1 MKLSPIK
8 SKKKMNKKGAV
19 TDLFVW
25 LIISFVIVIVLGAFY
40 FMGNKINDKIEEKI
54 PDIQASIGENH
65 NATQI
70 VEDSIG
76 AIPRSF
82 EAFKWIS
89 VMLMVGMLLS
99 LVLSGFLVKIHPA
112 FFVAN
117 LFLIIIAVVVSVP
130 LSNTYETLYLDET
143 LGATFT
149 GFYGAS
155 YIWLNLPIWVIVAG
169 FLSLIVSFISMSR
182 GDSLGGMY

>member
-1 MKLSPIK
+1 MKLK
-8 SKKKMNKKGAV
+8 TLTKKNKRGAV

-25 LIISFVIVIVLGAFY
+25 MIVCFVIVIVLGAFY
-40 FMGNKINDKIEEKI
+40 YMGGIVNTKITEKI
-54 PDIQASIGENH
+54 PVIQASMGSEEKTNV
-65 NATQI
+65 TQI
-70 VEDSIG
+70 VDESIG
-76 AIPRSF
+76 ELNRSF

-112 FFVAN
+112 FFIAN
-117 LFLIIIAVVVSVP
+117 LFLIVIAIAVSIP
-130 LSNTYETLYLDET
+130 LSNTYEKLYLDAT

-155 YIWLNLPIWVIVAG
+155 YIWLNLPMWVVVAG
-169 FLSLIVSFISMSR
+169 FLSLIVSFVSMSR
-182 GDSLGGMY
+182 GDSLGGTY

>member
-1 MKLSPIK
+1 MKLRPL
-8 SKKKMNKKGAV
+8 NQKKGAI

-25 LIISFVIVIVLGAFY
+25 LIISFVIITVLGLFY
-40 FMGNKINDKIEEKI
+40 YMGNTVNEKIEEKI
-54 PDIQASIGENH
+54 PTMQNSLGLDETKANVTE
-65 NATQI
+65 I
-70 VEDSIG
+70 VENSVG

-99 LVLSGFLVKIHPA
+99 LVLSGFLVKVHPA
-112 FFVAN
+112 FFIAN
-117 LFLIIIAVVVSVP
+117 LFLIVICVIVSIP
-130 LSNTYETLYLDET
+130 LSNTYETLYNDAT

-169 FLSLIVSFISMSR
+169 FLSIIVMFISMSR